1 MTALKSI
8 GKKSESSTK
17 EQMFPSCWEKKKRKQ
32 KHPGPWKLSLWLTWV
47 WKLQSHHFPKCG
59 KFRSCREQCELC
71 ERAPARVRA
80 FTPGYWWVL
89 RSDGLKSIEKSII
102 RAPLNI
108 RDCWSHIYPSPV
120 FFFFHMRALFLATCY
135 KTQAL
140 LQLWPDHHE
149 QRALTFRISRR
160 RSSHH
165 SSHPAG
171 DEVCGMSA
179 AVPCNPGW
187 WPGQNL
193 WITRQPCGWPRN
205 YVNILSGISIGQ
217 WLCFSHMA
225 SFRSYGL
232 GMWVYTTH
240 KPCWAKILPWL
251 EHDKL
256 SIH

>member
-1 MTALKSI
+1 MFCKYDSAEEYWKEIRVQPKRADVSI
-8 GKKSESSTK
+8 LLRK
-17 EQMFPSCWEKKKRKQ
+17 KKKRKQ

-47 WKLQSHHFPKCG
+47 WKLQSHLFPKCG

-108 RDCWSHIYPSPV
+108 RDCWSHIYSSPV
-120 FFFFHMRALFLATCY
+120 FFFHMRALFLATCY

-193 WITRQPCGWPRN
+193 WNNQTAMWLAKKLCKYFIW
-205 YVNILSGISIGQ
+205 NIHRTVTL
-217 WLCFSHMA
+217 F
-225 SFRSYGL
+225 F
-232 GMWVYTTH
+232 TH
-240 KPCWAKILPWL
+240 GFI
-251 EHDKL
+251 
-256 SIH
+256 